1 MSDDNKKDRP
11 DLFSRIRRASSETI
25 PTCLGWT
32 RMAGAVAHGLGS
44 DSECYMSGMSADRP
58 TAELREAD
66 IQIGSVQLN
75 PAQAIILRVA
85 VTDLLTRLAVD
96 HELRDSLGEVWQIYE
111 RRLREV
117 QSLIVDSI
125 NAKPGH

>member
-1 MSDDNKKDRP
+1 M
-11 DLFSRIRRASSETI
+11 
-25 PTCLGWT
+25 
-32 RMAGAVAHGLGS
+32 H
-44 DSECYMSGMSADRP
+44 MSGMSADRP

-66 IQIGSVQLN
+66 IQIGNVQLN
-75 PAQAIILRVA
+75 PAQAIIVRVA

-111 RRLREV
+111 LRLREV

-125 NAKPGH
+125 NAKPGR

>member
-1 MSDDNKKDRP
+1 
-11 DLFSRIRRASSETI
+11 
-25 PTCLGWT
+25 
-32 RMAGAVAHGLGS
+32 MAGAVAHGLGR
-44 DSECYMSGMSADRP
+44 DSECICQVCPPIG
-58 TAELREAD
+58 ELPSFAKLTSK
-66 IQIGSVQLN
+66 IGNVQLN
-75 PAQAIILRVA
+75 PAQAIIVRVA

-125 NAKPGH
+125 NAKPGR